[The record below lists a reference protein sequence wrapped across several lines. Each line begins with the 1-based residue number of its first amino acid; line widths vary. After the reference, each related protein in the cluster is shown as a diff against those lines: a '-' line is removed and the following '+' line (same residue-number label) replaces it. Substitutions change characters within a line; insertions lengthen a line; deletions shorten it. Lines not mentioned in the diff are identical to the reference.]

1 MDSHSFIQSI
11 NTYLANT
18 ALGAGNLALSKR
30 NMIYLLMKVQY
41 RRQNS
46 KVQGV
51 GLDDRKILKVKEP
64 INIIKKANVQE
75 RLDD

>member
-1 MDSHSFIQSI
+1 
-11 NTYLANT
+11 
-18 ALGAGNLALSKR
+18 
-30 NMIYLLMKVQY
+30 MISLLMKVQY

-64 INIIKKANVQE
+64 INIIKKANVLE

>member
-1 MDSHSFIQSI
+1 MLSA
-11 NTYLANT
+11 YLT